1 MNSNNGNTN
10 KKDDNNINE
19 DDDGV
24 NMTIKIDD
32 GERIIGFDND
42 CDCADSSSSR
52 SSSAGNDSDSDND
65 GDSDTDTS
73 ISCSYSSGD
82 TSYTATYDD
91 DDDKIESS
99 SSSSCS
105 CSSTSTSS
113 SNTVYDDKGTTTN
126 NCPIIT
132 ATKQWV
138 ERVPI
143 GMKFCPW
150 AIQAAR
156 RNRIKY
162 VVVEEAS
169 FLDGDR
175 RRHCLRRSSNTTT
188 TTFNENDNGNDT
200 DNIIY
205 ESVLHEIRKLIMLQQ
220 NLKSTTTTT
229 TRRKEKL
236 LLNTTLIV
244 CPNVI
249 EWKHDFDSFD
259 QYVKNFWMMKQPQN
273 DNNDSKHE
281 KQEEIILN
289 NDDLNECVTLV
300 GFHPQFCRW
309 KSLPS
314 CIGVGST
321 VRCHYGIHGFT
332 KSVEPSSIYVAQ
344 ILETCTPMF
353 GHRKVKVRF
362 LSSATSSAWNNNN
375 NDDNH
380 HHTTDRTN
388 EEYKQ
393 GDDDNADNKLK
404 QEVSCRQQKKC
415 YEKYNKENDTKD
427 EDENN
432 KDTIID
438 GTERQQTSIMRME
451 RYIPVD
457 WIVFDDDENRINDG
471 DEKDR
476 DNDSNNK
483 STTTAINKNNVNSFN
498 NVTHQC
504 RHRRQPLLD
513 NCMHQSPY
521 PMIHIIHNDDLVKLR
536 VRDVSRIKRKNIETI
551 RTMMQ

>member
-1 MNSNNGNTN
+1 MNFNNGSTN
-10 KKDDNNINE
+10 KKDDNNIKK

-24 NMTIKIDD
+24 NITIKIDD
-32 GERIIGFDND
+32 DERIIGFDND

-52 SSSAGNDSDSDND
+52 SSSTDNDSDSDND
-65 GDSDTDTS
+65 GDSDSDTDDTS
-73 ISCSYSSGD
+73 ISRSYSSSD
-82 TSYTATYDD
+82 TSYTATYD

-113 SNTVYDDKGTTTN
+113 SNTAYDDKGTTTN

-156 RNRIKY
+156 KNRIKY

-200 DNIIY
+200 DNIY
-205 ESVLHEIRKLIMLQQ
+205 ESVLHEIRKLIMLQKKLQ
-220 NLKSTTTTT
+220 STT

-281 KQEEIILN
+281 EIEEIILD

-321 VRCHYGIHGFT
+321 VRCHYGINGFT
-332 KSVEPSSIYVAQ
+332 KSVEPSSICVAQ

-362 LSSATSSAWNNNN
+362 LSAATSSAWNNNN

-380 HHTTDRTN
+380 HHSTDRTN

-393 GDDDNADNKLK
+393 GDDDNADNKPK

-415 YEKYNKENDTKD
+415 HEKYNKEDDTKD

-438 GTERQQTSIMRME
+438 GTERQQTSRMRME

-457 WIVFDDDENRINDG
+457 WIVFDDDENSINDG

-476 DNDSNNK
+476 DNDSNNN
-483 STTTAINKNNVNSFN
+483 STC
-498 NVTHQC
+498 Q
-504 RHRRQPLLD
+504 HRRQPLLD

-521 PMIHIIHNDDLVKLR
+521 PMIHIIHNEDLVKLR